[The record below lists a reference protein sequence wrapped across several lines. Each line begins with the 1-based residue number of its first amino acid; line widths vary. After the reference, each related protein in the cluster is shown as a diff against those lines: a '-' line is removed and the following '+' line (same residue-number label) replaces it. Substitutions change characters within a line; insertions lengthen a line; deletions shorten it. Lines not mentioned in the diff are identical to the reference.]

1 MSEVM
6 YLGDHMPKKIMVV
19 DNEPDTV
26 ELVKAILEDGGYDV
40 IKAYSG
46 IECLKKVDTEK
57 PDLIL
62 LDIMMP
68 DLSGWD
74 TFNRLRKKDQKTK
87 VSFLSVIEIS
97 KERLDRLLQSGLSDY
112 ITKPFTADELLA
124 RVDKILSQ

>member
-1 MSEVM
+1 
-6 YLGDHMPKKIMVV
+6 MPKKIMVV

-26 ELVKAILEDGGYDV
+26 ELVKAILEDGGYEV

-46 IECLKKVDTEK
+46 LECLKKVDTER

-74 TFNRLRKKDQKTK
+74 VYNRLRKTDKEIK
-87 VSFLSVIEIS
+87 VSFLSAIEVS
-97 KERLDRLLQSGLSDY
+97 RERLEKLLQSGLSDY
-112 ITKPFTADELLA
+112 IIKPFTADELLE
-124 RVDKILSQ
+124 RVGRILPK

>member
-1 MSEVM
+1 
-6 YLGDHMPKKIMVV
+6 
-19 DNEPDTV
+19 
-26 ELVKAILEDGGYDV
+26 
-40 IKAYSG
+40 
-46 IECLKKVDTEK
+46 
-57 PDLIL
+57 
-62 LDIMMP
+62 MMP